1 MATFIALLRAVNVGG
16 TGRLPMKDLKA
27 ACEDAGLQKV
37 STYIASGNVVFDSD
51 KSAAAVKSLLADLLR
66 KRLGLAKNHVLIRT
80 PERLARVVGRNPFAD
95 AAAERPNRLMIAF
108 LDGLPQAGAVAALA
122 AFDGPERLHL
132 DGDHLYVDYAQGV
145 ARSRLT
151 PAFLDKALKVAA
163 TARNWNTAN
172 TLLKMA
178 LALEV

>member
-1 MATFIALLRAVNVGG
+1 
-16 TGRLPMKDLKA
+16 
-27 ACEDAGLQKV
+27 
-37 STYIASGNVVFDSD
+37 VV
-51 KSAAAVKSLLADLLR
+51 A
-66 KRLGLAKNHVLIRT
+66 
-80 PERLARVVGRNPFAD
+80 RNPFVD
-95 AAAERPNRLMIAF
+95 AAAERPNLLMIAF
-108 LDGLPQAGAVAALA
+108 LDGLPHAGAAAALA
-122 AFDGPERLHL
+122 AFEGPERMHL

-178 LALEV
+178 RAPEV

>member
-16 TGRLPMKDLKA
+16 TGRLPMKDLKD

-51 KSAAAVKSLLADLLR
+51 KSAAAVKSLLTDLLR
-66 KRLGLAKNHVLIRT
+66 KRFGLTRNHVLIRT
-80 PERLARVVGRNPFAD
+80 PERLARVVARNPFAD
-95 AAAERPNRLMIAF
+95 AAAGRPNMLMITF
-108 LDGLPQAGAVAALA
+108 LDGLPHAGAAAALA
-122 AFDGPERLHL
+122 AFEGLERMHL

-151 PAFLDKALKVAA
+151 PAFLDRALKVAA

-178 LALEV
+178 RAPEV

>member
-37 STYIASGNVVFDSD
+37 STYIASGNVVFGSD
-51 KSAAAVKSLLADLLR
+51 KSAAAVKTLLTDLLR
-66 KRLGLAKNHVLIRT
+66 KRFGLTKNHVLIRT
-80 PERLARVVGRNPFAD
+80 PERLARVIARNPFAD
-95 AAAERPNRLMIAF
+95 AAAERPNLLMIAF
-108 LDGLPQAGAVAALA
+108 LDGRPHAGAAAALA
-122 AFDGPERLHL
+122 AFEGPERMLL

-178 LALEV
+178 RTPDL

>member
-27 ACEDAGLQKV
+27 ACEEAGLQKV

-51 KSAAAVKSLLADLLR
+51 KSAAAVKTLLIDLLR
-66 KRLGLAKNHVLIRT
+66 VRFDLTRNHVLIRT
-80 PERLARVVGRNPFAD
+80 PEHLARVVAGNPFAD
-95 AAAERPNRLMIAF
+95 AAAARPNLLMITF
-108 LDGLPQAGAVAALA
+108 LDGLPPAGADAALA
-122 AFDGPERLHL
+122 AFEGPERMHL

-172 TLLKMA
+172 MLLKMA
-178 LALEV
+178 RALEV

>member
-1 MATFIALLRAVNVGG
+1 MAVFIALLRAVNVGG

-27 ACEDAGLQKV
+27 ACEDAGLNQV
-37 STYIASGNVVFDSD
+37 TTYIASGNVVFDSD
-51 KSAAAVKSLLADLLR
+51 KSAAAVKILLADLLR
-66 KRLGLAKNHVLIRT
+66 ERFGLVKNHVLIRT
-80 PERLARVVGRNPFAD
+80 PNHLARVVAGNPFAD
-95 AAAERPNRLMIAF
+95 AAAERPNLLMITF
-108 LDGLPQAGAVAALA
+108 LDGLPHADAAAALA

-145 ARSRLT
+145 ARSKLT

-163 TARNWNTAN
+163 TGRNWNTAN

-178 LALEV
+178 RALKA

>member
-27 ACEDAGLQKV
+27 ACEEAGLHRV
-37 STYIASGNVVFDSD
+37 STYIASGNVVLDSD
-51 KSAAAVKSLLADLLR
+51 KSVAAVKTLLTDLLR
-66 KRLGLAKNHVLIRT
+66 KRFGLTRNHVLIRT
-80 PERLARVVGRNPFAD
+80 PERLARVVAGNPFAD
-95 AAAERPNRLMIAF
+95 AAAKRPNHLMIAF
-108 LDGLPQAGAVAALA
+108 LDGLPHAGAAAALA

-151 PAFLDKALKVAA
+151 PAFLDRVLKVAA

-178 LALEV
+178 RTPDV